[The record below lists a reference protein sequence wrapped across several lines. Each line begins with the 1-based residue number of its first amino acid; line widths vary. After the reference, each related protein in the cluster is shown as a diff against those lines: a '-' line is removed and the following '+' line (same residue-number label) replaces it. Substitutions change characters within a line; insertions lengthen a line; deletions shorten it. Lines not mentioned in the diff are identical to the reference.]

1 MVNIYIKTHSMSM
14 LIKKFKLNP
23 QSDITSHL
31 SEWLSSINPQMTSA
45 REDIEK
51 REPSLTV
58 WDPIWKTVLGPA
70 LPGFRSCNPPWLRLS
85 QRPWDHK
92 LLRRQSL
99 SPWQG
104 RHLCPLYI
112 TLLGP
117 EPDPVSYTHLT
128 LPTTVGPC
136 RSRWSPYH

>member
-1 MVNIYIKTHSMSM
+1 MGHAWIDTSPRRTYRWPINIWKDTQCHQSSERC
-14 LIKKFKLNP
+14 KLKS
-23 QSDITSHL
+23 QWDITSHL

-58 WDPIWKTVLGPA
+58 WEPIWKTVLGTA
-70 LPGFRSCNPPWLRLS
+70 LPGVRSCNPPWLRLS

-104 RHLCPLYI
+104 CHLCPLYF

-117 EPDPVSYTHLT
+117 ELDQLAND
-128 LPTTVGPC
+128 G
-136 RSRWSPYH
+136 